1 MPGTDRHRRVN
12 VNTQQIELKGQSF
25 EVMTQAVVRST
36 MKVGDR
42 LRILKK
48 ATYVDHAVFDGI
60 VIGFEPFK
68 TMPSIVIA
76 YIEDGYNVDVKFL
89 VWNDSTKDIEITAAL
104 VGPFEKNIDFYAKK
118 IGTKIDKLQQ
128 EIRELELKLEYMK
141 AKFGMTTGQIVEEAI
156 PEPELA

>member
-1 MPGTDRHRRVN
+1 M
-12 VNTQQIELKGQSF
+12 NTQQIELKGQSF
-25 EVMTQAVVRST
+25 EVMTQAVVRNT
-36 MKVGDR
+36 IKVGDR

-48 ATYVDHAVFDGI
+48 ATYSDHAVFDGI

-68 TMPSIVIA
+68 TLPSIVIA
-76 YIEDGYNVDVKFL
+76 YIEDGYSVDVKFL

-104 VGPFEKNIDFYAKK
+104 VGPFEKNIDYYAKK

-141 AKFGMTTGQIVEEAI
+141 TKFGMTTGQIVEEAI